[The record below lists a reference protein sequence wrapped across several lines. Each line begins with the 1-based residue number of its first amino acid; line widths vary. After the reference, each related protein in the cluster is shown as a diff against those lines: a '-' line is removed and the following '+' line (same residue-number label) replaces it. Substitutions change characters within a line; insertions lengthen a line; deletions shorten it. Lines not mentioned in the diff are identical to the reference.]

1 MKRVF
6 AHAIHSSWL
15 ASIAVMFLTACS
27 STSHDAMQLDQTSS
41 SVDSYDYLIGPGDDL
56 GVFVWRHPEVSQE
69 VTVRPDGRITTPL
82 VEDLNATGKTSS
94 QLARDIEKVLETYIR
109 QPIVTVTV
117 KKFIGPYYQQ
127 VRVVGQATTPQALP
141 YSRGM
146 SLLDVMIAVGGLT
159 EFAAGNRASIVR
171 FVGTEQK
178 ILSVRI
184 EDLLQ
189 DGEISANV
197 PVLPGDVLVIPESWL

>member
-1 MKRVF
+1 MKRVLTRI
-6 AHAIHSSWL
+6 IHSSWL
-15 ASIAVMFLTACS
+15 ASILVIFLTACS
-27 STSHDAMQLDQTSS
+27 STSDKVLQLDQSDPN
-41 SVDSYDYLIGPGDDL
+41 VDSYDYLIGPGDEL

-109 QPIVTVTV
+109 QPIVTITV

-127 VRVVGQATTPQALP
+127 VRVVGEATTPQALP

-159 EFAAGNRASIVR
+159 EFAAGNKASIVR
-171 FVGTEQK
+171 FVGSEQQV
-178 ILSVRI
+178 LPVRI

-189 DGEISANV
+189 AGDISANV

>member
-1 MKRVF
+1 MKGVF
-6 AHAIHSSWL
+6 THIIHSSWL
-15 ASIAVMFLTACS
+15 VVIAVVFLTACS
-27 STSHDAMQLDQTSS
+27 STSPDGMPLDQNSS
-41 SVDSYDYLIGPGDDL
+41 IGNYDYLIGPGDEL

-82 VEDLNATGKTSS
+82 VEDLNATGKSSS

-127 VRVVGQATTPQALP
+127 VRVVGEATTPQALP

-159 EFAAGNRASIVR
+159 EFAAGNKASIVR
-171 FVGTEQK
+171 FVENEQK
-178 ILSVRI
+178 IVPVRI

-189 DGEISANV
+189 DGDISANV